1 MPTDEGLSSG
11 MLLINAVMDYY
22 RESET
27 QARRRIYHNG
37 DAWKAEAIR
46 RIEAG
51 ITEPVELFNPDNKWR
66 LRP

>member
-1 MPTDEGLSSG
+1 MPINEGLSSG

-22 RESET
+22 RENET
-27 QARRRIYHNG
+27 QARRRIFSNG

-46 RIEAG
+46 RIEEG
-51 ITEPVELFNPDNKWR
+51 ITEPAELFNPDRKWR

>member
-1 MPTDEGLSSG
+1 MPTDDGLSAG
-11 MLLINAVMDYY
+11 MRLINAVMDYY

-27 QARRRIYHNG
+27 QARRRIYSNG

-46 RIEAG
+46 RIESG
-51 ITEPVELFNPDNKWR
+51 ITEPNELFNPDNKWR